1 MKVHKICFELQLHV
15 KAHGSDRKQ
24 AIVNRLRMPTIYAP
38 SDGSARPSIGCMLPV
53 SSWHASNAT
62 KPRHR
67 KLDDDSIH
75 SKTSE
80 MTPTKTHSNDEG
92 ELILGEELVKRVD
105 GRHLWDVDGGIR
117 GGNVS

>member
-1 MKVHKICFELQLHV
+1 
-15 KAHGSDRKQ
+15 
-24 AIVNRLRMPTIYAP
+24 
-38 SDGSARPSIGCMLPV
+38 
-53 SSWHASNAT
+53 
-62 KPRHR
+62 
-67 KLDDDSIH
+67 
-75 SKTSE
+75 